1 MERHARR
8 PRERLDTP
16 PVTRPR
22 ADRRR
27 LIARPSAITLA
38 LAAVL
43 LGAFGLRVWGIGHGL
58 PFSYN
63 IDEEGHFVPVAI
75 GFFGHGLNPRYFLNP
90 PGYTE
95 LLYAVYAVWFG
106 GREAVAHAYVDNP
119 SQVFLIARVTVA
131 VLGTLSVWLLHMFG
145 SRLFDRRVGLLAA
158 AIGAVAFLPVFYS
171 HLALNDVPSM
181 APATLALLCAAL
193 VLKGAGR
200 GGGIWWILLG
210 GLAVGLA
217 AGTKY
222 TAGIVLLPLATAV
235 VLRTREERA
244 GFAHALAAL
253 ALTCFA
259 ALVGFLLANPH
270 ALLSYHDFR
279 VGIGRQRE
287 LAGGDEL
294 AKLGLT
300 QDNGIVYYL
309 WTLTWGLGW
318 VPALLALG
326 GAVRVAMKEWRI
338 ALLLLPM
345 VGVYLLYMG
354 TQDRYFGR
362 WALPLFPIVCVLA
375 AYFAIWLAEQ
385 AAQRWPRA
393 ARPVTAALV
402 IALLAQGLGYVLHN
416 DRVLSRPDTRGL
428 AHDWMVANI
437 PAGTPIVL
445 EPVVPARWSE
455 DPDAADPAT
464 PEGRRWRLWDTG
476 RADVDD
482 FGRPLPGGGTRFV
495 KVDKYERTLR
505 PALID
510 EYIAKGYCWVVIGSH
525 QRDRALVQPDQV
537 PQAIAYYD
545 ALAQRGREV
554 ARFTPY
560 KAGATPPRFNF
571 DWAFDYYPLAYERP
585 GPELV
590 VYRLSGGGCS

>member
-8 PRERLDTP
+8 LSPRIDGL
-16 PVTRPR
+16 
-22 ADRRR
+22 
-27 LIARPSAITLA
+27 TLG
-38 LAAVL
+38 LVAVL

-90 PGYTE
+90 PGFTE

-106 GREAVAHAYVDNP
+106 GRDAIAHAYVEDP
-119 SQVFLIARVTVA
+119 SKVFLIARVTVA
-131 VLGTLSVWLLHMFG
+131 LLGTVSIWLLHLLG
-145 SRLFDRRVGLLAA
+145 SRLFDRRVGVLAA

-181 APATLALLCAAL
+181 LPSTLALLCAAL
-193 VLKGAGR
+193 VLTR
-200 GGGIWWILLG
+200 GGVWPVLLG
-210 GLAVGLA
+210 GIAVGLA

-222 TAGIVLLPLATAV
+222 TAGIVLLPIATAIL
-235 VLRTREERA
+235 LRTREERA

-253 ALTCFA
+253 ALLGFSSA
-259 ALVGFLLANPH
+259 VGFLIANPH
-270 ALLSYHDFR
+270 ALLSYHEFR
-279 VGIGRQRE
+279 AGIGRQRE

-300 QDNGIVYYL
+300 QDNGVLYYL
-309 WTLTWGLGW
+309 WTFTWGLGW
-318 VPALLALG
+318 IPALLAVG
-326 GAVRVAMKEWRI
+326 GAVRLAVKQWRI
-338 ALLLLPM
+338 ALVLLPT
-345 VGVYLLYMG
+345 VVVYLAYMG

-362 WALPLFPIVCVLA
+362 WLLPLFPIACVLA
-375 AYFAIWLAEQ
+375 AYFAIWLTELV
-385 AAQRWPRA
+385 AQRWPRA
-393 ARPVTAALV
+393 ARPVTAAVVVVLLGQSLIYV
-402 IALLAQGLGYVLHN
+402 IHN

-428 AHDWMVANI
+428 ARTWMEANI

-445 EPVVPARWSE
+445 EPIVPARWSE
-455 DPDAADPAT
+455 DPDRANPAT
-464 PEGRRWRLWDTG
+464 PDGQRWRLWDTT

-482 FGRPLPGGGTRFV
+482 FGRLLPNGQTRFV

-505 PALID
+505 PELLD
-510 EYIAKGYCWVVIGSH
+510 EYVAKGFCWVVIGSH
-525 QRDRALVQPDQV
+525 QRDRALAQPDQV

-545 ALAQRGREV
+545 ALRQRGTEV
-554 ARFTPY
+554 ARFSPY
-560 KAGATPPRFNF
+560 KDGATPPTFNF

>member
-1 MERHARR
+1 LNRSARNR
-8 PRERLDTP
+8 ISL
-16 PVTRPR
+16 
-22 ADRRR
+22 
-27 LIARPSAITLA
+27 SSLA
-38 LAAVL
+38 VPAVL

-58 PFSYN
+58 PYSYN
-63 IDEEGHFVPVAI
+63 VDEEGHFVPVAI

-106 GREAVAHAYVDNP
+106 GRDAIAHAYVDDP
-119 SQVFLIARVTVA
+119 SKVFLIARVTAA

-158 AIGAVAFLPVFYS
+158 GLGAAAFLPVFYS
-171 HLALNDVPSM
+171 HLALNDVPTM

-193 VLKGAGR
+193 VVKGSGR
-200 GGGIWWILLG
+200 GGGIWWLLLG

-222 TAGIVLLPLATAV
+222 TAGIVVLPLATAV
-235 VLRTREERA
+235 VLRSREERA
-244 GFAHALAAL
+244 GFAHGLAAL
-253 ALTCFA
+253 ALIGLTA
-259 ALVGFLLANPH
+259 AVGFLIANPH

-294 AKLGLT
+294 SKLGLT
-300 QDNGIVYYL
+300 QDNGVLYYL
-309 WTLTWGLGW
+309 WTFTWGLGW
-318 VPALLALG
+318 IPALLAVG
-326 GAVRVAMKEWRI
+326 GAVRLAIKEWRL
-338 ALLLLPM
+338 ALLLLPT
-345 VGVYLLYMG
+345 VVVYLLYMG

-362 WALPLFPIVCVLA
+362 WALPVFPIVCVLA
-375 AYFAIWLAEQ
+375 AYFAIWLIELAGT
-385 AAQRWPRA
+385 RWPRA
-393 ARPVTAALV
+393 AVPVAVAVVALAV
-402 IALLAQGLGYVLHN
+402 GQGLVYVIHN

-428 AHDWMVANI
+428 ALDWMMANI
-437 PAGTPIVL
+437 PAGAPIVL

-455 DPDAADPAT
+455 DPDRADPAT
-464 PEGRRWRLWDTG
+464 PTGQRWRLWDTT

-482 FGRPLPGGGTRFV
+482 FGRPTPDGRTRFV

-505 PALID
+505 PELLD
-510 EYIAKGYCWVVIGSH
+510 EYVAKGFCWVVIGSH
-525 QRDRALVQPDQV
+525 QRDRALAEPGQA

-545 ALAQRGREV
+545 ALAREGREV
-554 ARFTPY
+554 ARFSPY
-560 KAGATPPRFNF
+560 EDGATAPRFNF
-571 DWAFDYYPLAYERP
+571 DWAFDYYPLVYERP

-590 VYRLSGGGCS
+590 IYRLSGGGCS

>member
-8 PRERLDTP
+8 PR
-16 PVTRPR
+16 PR
-22 ADRRR
+22 ID
-27 LIARPSAITLA
+27 A
-38 LAAVL
+38 LTVGLVAVL

-90 PGYTE
+90 PGFTE

-106 GREAVAHAYVDNP
+106 GREAVANAYVDDP

-131 VLGTLSVWLLHMFG
+131 LLGTASVWLLHLLG

-158 AIGAVAFLPVFYS
+158 ALGAVAFLPVFYS

-181 APATLALLCAAL
+181 LPATLALLCAAL
-193 VLKGAGR
+193 VLQGSGR
-200 GGGIWWILLG
+200 GGGIGWVLLG

-222 TAGIVLLPLATAV
+222 TAGIVVLPLATAIL
-235 VLRTREERA
+235 LRTREERA
-244 GFAHALAAL
+244 GVAHALAAL
-253 ALTCFA
+253 ALLGFTA
-259 ALVGFLLANPH
+259 AVGFLIANPH
-270 ALLSYHDFR
+270 ALLSYHEFR

-300 QDNGIVYYL
+300 QDDGILYYL
-309 WTLTWGLGW
+309 WTFTWGLGW
-318 VPALLALG
+318 IPALLALG
-326 GAVRVAMKEWRI
+326 GAVRLALKEWRI
-338 ALLLLPM
+338 ALVLLPT
-345 VGVYLLYMG
+345 VVVYLVYMG

-362 WALPLFPIVCVLA
+362 WLLPLFPIACVLA
-375 AYFAIWLAEQ
+375 AYLAVWLVEL

-393 ARPVTAALV
+393 ARPVAAAV
-402 IALLAQGLGYVLHN
+402 VVALLAQGLVTVVHN
-416 DRVLSRPDTRGL
+416 DRVLSRPDTRGE
-428 AHDWMVANI
+428 AREWMIANI
-437 PAGTPIVL
+437 PAGTGIVL
-445 EPVVPARWSE
+445 EPIVPARWSE
-455 DPDAADPAT
+455 DPDRTNPAT
-464 PEGRRWRLWDTG
+464 ETGQRWRLWNTT

-482 FGRPLPGGGTRFV
+482 FGRPLPGGQTRFV

-505 PALID
+505 PSLID
-510 EYIAKGYCWVVIGSH
+510 EYVEQGYCWVVIGSH
-525 QRDRALVQPDQV
+525 QRDRALAEPDQV
-537 PQAIAYYD
+537 PQAIAYYE

-554 ARFTPY
+554 ARFSPY
-560 KAGATPPRFNF
+560 KDGATPPRFNF

-585 GPELV
+585 GPEMV
-590 VYRLSGGGCS
+590 IYRLSDGGCS